1 MPCLVVSCIVI
12 FGCYLLEAYSFMK
25 GNEGGGDSGEEGDGG
40 GGVARK
46 SGGRGNWSGCI
57 V

>member
-1 MPCLVVSCIVI
+1 
-12 FGCYLLEAYSFMK
+12 LEAYSFMK
-25 GNEGGGDSGEEGDGG
+25 GNEGGVDSGEEGDGG